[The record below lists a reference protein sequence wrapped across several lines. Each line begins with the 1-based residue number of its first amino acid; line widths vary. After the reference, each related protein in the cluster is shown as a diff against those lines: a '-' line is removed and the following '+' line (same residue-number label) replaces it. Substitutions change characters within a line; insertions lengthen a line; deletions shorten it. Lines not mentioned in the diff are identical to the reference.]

1 MKTLFIHIGH
11 HKTASTFLQNLFKIH
26 PEINLLNDFKKPWK
40 DELIFNLVSKSKFS
54 VQKVQKITN
63 ERIVANK
70 VNIIS
75 AERLSGHPYSCG
87 YDAEL
92 IMLRIKECFPD
103 AKIIIV
109 QRDVKSF
116 TLSVYKQMVKE
127 GYCGKLKD
135 FLETD
140 DWKSNQNRTKYLSQQ
155 PLIDSYLTK
164 FSSVLILSF
173 EDLIS
178 DEPFF
183 FNSISQFINVSL
195 EKYNTARLNPT
206 WKDRRINALRTL
218 NKFRKTEL
226 NKFPIVN
233 FGDFLTITFASI
245 AQYFYKNRI
254 K

>member
-1 MKTLFIHIGH
+1 
-11 HKTASTFLQNLFKIH
+11 
-26 PEINLLNDFKKPWK
+26 LNDFKKPWN
-40 DELIFNLVSKSKFS
+40 DELIFNLVSKNNFS
-54 VQKVQKITN
+54 VRKVQEITN

-103 AKIIIV
+103 GKIIIV
-109 QRDVKSF
+109 QREVKSF

-135 FLETD
+135 FLDTN

-155 PLIDSYLTK
+155 PLINSYLSK
-164 FSSVLILSF
+164 FDSVLILSF

-178 DEPFF
+178 NKPFF

-195 EKYNTARLNPT
+195 EKCIIERLNPT
-206 WKDRRINALRTL
+206 WKNRRINALRAL

-226 NKFPIVN
+226 NKFPIID
-233 FGDFLTITFASI
+233 FGDLLIRTLASI
-245 AQYFYKNRI
+245 AQYFYTNRI